1 MNFEAVKPIQ
11 NVSIEQM
18 LLFIFCFLIVL
29 LAEKFH
35 FFISLHFESCVYLK
49 KKKKKFFFFFLHI
62 HQKCVLIS
70 IVSDN
75 NV

>member
-49 KKKKKFFFFFLHI
+49 RKKSASSSSCTFIKN
-62 HQKCVLIS
+62 
-70 IVSDN
+70 VS
-75 NV
+75 

>member
-49 KKKKKFFFFFLHI
+49 KKKK
-62 HQKCVLIS
+62 VLLLLLAHSSKMCLNQHCIR
-70 IVSDN
+70 
-75 NV
+75 

>member
-29 LAEKFH
+29 LAEKFD

-49 KKKKKFFFFFLHI
+49 KKKKSSSSSSCTFIKN
-62 HQKCVLIS
+62 
-70 IVSDN
+70 VS
-75 NV
+75 

>member
-18 LLFIFCFLIVL
+18 LLFMFCFFNCFTCREVSF
-29 LAEKFH
+29 FH
-35 FFISLHFESCVYLK
+35 FIAFRKLCLFK
-49 KKKKKFFFFFLHI
+49 KKKKCFFFFLHI

>member
-1 MNFEAVKPIQ
+1 MNFEAVKPIR
-11 NVSIEQM
+11 NVSNEQM
-18 LLFIFCFLIVL
+18 LPFVFRFFVFL

-35 FFISLHFESCVYLK
+35 SLRLESCIYFK
-49 KKKKKFFFFFLHI
+49 KQMCFLLFFLHI

-70 IVSDN
+70 IVSHH